1 MISSMAVQAA
11 SKEETRVDD
20 TTGEAKFESLGI
32 SNSHDEIEVDGV
44 DDSKKQENKGDAQE
58 QEKAD
63 DAQARDNKDGA
74 QVVAAQDFA
83 QDVDSADEPESLLS
97 PTAYVTLT
105 TPDAAQDVAQ
115 DDVQDDA
122 QDVAKDVS
130 QAAEFLDVSQDTPA
144 QSLDETAT
152 DALISEEQ
160 GGIFEIKSPTTH
172 DAEFSEDQGGVLS
185 PDSITDNATSVKEQ
199 GLSITEE
206 NTIEMQ
212 HTDKT
217 KPRGIIAGITAAFQ
231 SLVSCNI
238 DDIVSD
244 VTLEDDFAHEP
255 RQYRPRSKYDTPQ
268 CREKVT
274 YEVAE
279 TYHLSVI
286 AVKSEDELETVASQ
300 SHEPE
305 PTKSFLPQYL
315 EEPAA
320 HLDMQWL
327 ATPQAFG
334 NGAHYVPTMMF
345 TQQSDAHQNEMHL
358 PKMPPMPIATNTTLN
373 FSPSSPSSL
382 QVKEAKD
389 FLVSKNT
396 PVGAQGDDV
405 KENVHKDANA
415 SERLDDAMLR
425 VKEAKM
431 FLMSR
436 NYNRLITPNSQTSTQ
451 LLVNGMAPDAQSAS
465 FMPQMILSTQGYH
478 TDSCFSRQ
486 GSTAPGV
493 KENTSMHQSNVIAY
507 PPGAKAC
514 AARPFQSVINSASPK
529 MLRSMGSLMSPEG
542 ANNAHHADETV
553 SLPPG
558 SQRSPQMC
566 ASNMTAN
573 SGYRTPQ
580 MPAKYFFA

>member
-1 MISSMAVQAA
+1 MAVQAA

-20 TTGEAKFESLGI
+20 TTGEANFESLGI

-74 QVVAAQDFA
+74 QVVAAQDFS

-97 PTAYVTLT
+97 PIAYVPLT

-122 QDVAKDVS
+122 QDVAKDIS
-130 QAAEFLDVSQDTPA
+130 KSAEFLDVSQDTPA
-144 QSLDETAT
+144 QSPDETAT

-160 GGIFEIKSPTTH
+160 DGIFEIKSPTTH

-185 PDSITDNATSVKEQ
+185 PDSITDNATSAKEQ
-199 GLSITEE
+199 GPSITEE
-206 NTIEMQ
+206 NATEMQ

-244 VTLEDDFAHEP
+244 MPLEDDFAHEP
-255 RQYRPRSKYDTPQ
+255 RQYRPRSKYDAPQ

-382 QVKEAKD
+382 RVKEAKD

-451 LLVNGMAPDAQSAS
+451 LLVNGMAPDAHSAS

-486 GSTAPGV
+486 GSTAPGA

-507 PPGAKAC
+507 PPGAKEC
-514 AARPFQSVINSASPK
+514 VARPFQSVITSASPK
-529 MLRSMGSLMSPEG
+529 MLRSMGSLMSPEA

-553 SLPPG
+553 LLPPG